1 MSGQSRGQVMDKIR
15 NHKQLSCFLLCTYR
29 CFSNMLN
36 LIFMNDVELFSDD
49 DSFRRKT
56 PSELEFEKECEK
68 R

>member
-1 MSGQSRGQVMDKIR
+1 MAGQSRGQVMDKIR

-36 LIFMNDVELFSDD
+36 LIFMNDVELFLDD
-49 DSFRRKT
+49 DSFRKKT
-56 PSELEFEKECEK
+56 SSELEFEKECEN

>member
-1 MSGQSRGQVMDKIR
+1 MAGQSRGQVMDKIR

-36 LIFMNDVELFSDD
+36 LIFMNDVELFLDD
-49 DSFRRKT
+49 DSFRKKT
-56 PSELEFEKECEK
+56 SSKLEFEKECEN